1 MRVLFA
7 TVPAPAHVYPVV
19 PLAWALRAAGHET
32 VVASH
37 PDVADTVTAAGLTA
51 VSLGERDFLTSEVPT
66 EQAAILDRITDELEL
81 GPGEAN
87 FRTAIRHFM
96 LETFGLYHPDRA
108 PEPGSFTDELVDFAT
123 AWRPDLVIWDPLCF
137 PAAVAARTV
146 GAAHARILH
155 AFDHFGWAR
164 QRYTERMTTD
174 RMAAMTRPTLDR
186 YGIAFGE
193 DLLVGQWT
201 LDLKPPRTRLP
212 VRVDSRPLRR
222 IPYSDD
228 APLPRW
234 LHAHRPERP
243 RVCLTLGVSRR
254 SFFAGGDEHPVA
266 EFFDLAADLDLELV
280 ATLDAGQLASVGTVP
295 DNVRVLDY
303 VPLTAL
309 LPTCAAV
316 VHHGGAGTLAVAT
329 AHRVPQL
336 VIPAVGG
343 ADRMETG
350 QYVAASGAGLVLTED
365 ETTPEVLRD
374 SLLRLLTEPG
384 FREGAD
390 RLHQEWLDTPSPA
403 ATVPLLEQM
412 AAQHRTG
419 PGSLEPAR

>member
-7 TVPAPAHVYPVV
+7 IVPAAAHVYPVV
-19 PLAWALRAAGHET
+19 PLAWALRAAGHEV

-51 VSLGERDFLTSEVPT
+51 VSLGERNFLTTEVPADR
-66 EQAAILDRITDELEL
+66 AAVLDLITDELEL
-81 GPGEAN
+81 GPDEAN

-96 LETFGLYHPDRA
+96 LETFGLYHPGRA
-108 PEPGSFTDELVDFAT
+108 PEAGSFTDELVGFAT
-123 AWRPDLVIWDPLCF
+123 AWRPDLVVWDPLCF
-137 PAAVAARTV
+137 PAAVAARAC

-164 QRYTERMTTD
+164 QRFTERMTTD
-174 RMAAMTRPTLDR
+174 RMAAMARPTLDR
-186 YGIAFGE
+186 YGIPFGE

-222 IPYSDD
+222 VPYNDD
-228 APLPRW
+228 GPLPGW
-234 LHAHRPERP
+234 LHELRPERP

-254 SFFAGGDEHPVA
+254 DFFAGGDEHPVA
-266 EFFDLAADLDLELV
+266 EFFDMTADLDIELV

-303 VPLTAL
+303 VPLTSL
-309 LPTCAAV
+309 LPTCSAV
-316 VHHGGAGTLAVAT
+316 VHHGGAGTLAAAT

-336 VIPAVGG
+336 IIPAVGG
-343 ADRMETG
+343 ADRAETG
-350 QYVAASGAGLVLTED
+350 QYVAETGAGLVLTDPEI
-365 ETTPEVLRD
+365 TPEVLRD

-403 ATVPLLEQM
+403 ATVPILERLT
-412 AAQHRTG
+412 ARHR
-419 PGSLEPAR
+419 PGLPTHGPAR

>member
-7 TVPAPAHVYPVV
+7 IVPATAHVYPVV
-19 PLAWALRAAGHET
+19 PLAWALRAAGHEV

-37 PDVADTVTAAGLTA
+37 PEVADTVTAAGLTA
-51 VSLGERDFLTSEVPT
+51 VSLGEPGFLTSEVPAA
-66 EQAAILDRITDELEL
+66 QAAVLDRITDELGL
-81 GPGEAN
+81 GAGEVD

-96 LETFGLYHPDRA
+96 LETFGLYHPGRA
-108 PEPGSFTDELVDFAT
+108 PDAGSFTDELVGFAT

-137 PAAVAARTV
+137 PAAVAARIT

-164 QRYTERMTTD
+164 QRFTERMTTD
-174 RMAAMTRPTLDR
+174 RMAALMQPALDR

-222 IPYSDD
+222 IPYNDD

-234 LHAHRPERP
+234 LHAHRPDRP

-254 SFFAGGDEHPVA
+254 AFFAGGDEHPVA

-309 LPTCAAV
+309 LPTCSAV
-316 VHHGGAGTLAVAT
+316 IHHGGAGTLAVAT

-336 VIPAVGG
+336 IIPVVGG
-343 ADRMETG
+343 ADRAETG
-350 QYVAASGAGLVLTED
+350 QYVAATGAGLVLTD
-365 ETTPEVLRD
+365 PRTTPAVLRD

-384 FREGAD
+384 FQEGAG

-403 ATVPLLEQM
+403 ATVPLLEELT
-412 AAQHRTG
+412 AQHRTV
-419 PGSLEPAR
+419 PLAHARAR